1 VLKRQGFFQLQN
13 KFDRTM
19 KIHSKIIIIM
29 DNILSRFIYEQNKDL
44 LERIAK
50 DKFTTDEERHGF
62 IKKYHKLNYAHL
74 NTVKKDNLESYQKKF
89 ARVMR

>member
-1 VLKRQGFFQLQN
+1 MKDKHTLRVLKRQGFFQQQN

-19 KIHSKIIIIM
+19 KIHSKIIITM

-50 DKFTTDEERHGF
+50 DKFTTDEERQGF
-62 IKKYHKLNYAHL
+62 IKNSVYFFFVIQLHNTKLMG
-74 NTVKKDNLESYQKKF
+74 
-89 ARVMR
+89 VMSS